1 MPTVPWGSSSAGCP
15 FSTCP
20 WSDGRPPTL
29 TGAPHPGSAFLWG
42 QALLIQALPLVGG
55 RALLTLGP
63 EPGAPS
69 AASQGNGGH
78 PAWGVPEG
86 GGVPSSPL
94 GNPSFHLSPLF
105 LTLAEESLFGG
116 VASLLIPNASGS
128 LQTQASICSDSILQ
142 TDEGAGGSKNR
153 KEWLRLTRDFALKP
167 HYTPLPPSCSS
178 CDARGLLLTPCL
190 TLPSPAASSIGR
202 SRDSGWATSRRGVAA
217 SPEGAMQTLKTPN
230 SS

>member
-1 MPTVPWGSSSAGCP
+1 MLWGSSSAGCP

-20 WSDGRPPTL
+20 WRDGWPPTF
-29 TGAPHPGSAFLWG
+29 TRAPHPGSAFLWG
-42 QALLIQALPLVGG
+42 QALLVQALPLVGG
-55 RALLTLGP
+55 RVLLTHGP

-116 VASLLIPNASGS
+116 GCFIFDPLGLWVPTEPGVNPLGFHSANRR
-128 LQTQASICSDSILQ
+128 
-142 TDEGAGGSKNR
+142 GG
-153 KEWLRLTRDFALKP
+153 
-167 HYTPLPPSCSS
+167 
-178 CDARGLLLTPCL
+178 RGLQEQKGMAQADSRLRPEATLHTPGPKL
-190 TLPSPAASSIGR
+190 QL
-202 SRDSGWATSRRGVAA
+202 
-217 SPEGAMQTLKTPN
+217 M
-230 SS
+230 